1 MTWCIL
7 SSNKVSSPY
16 EFQYAGLS
24 YLILRMNWDRVNNCR
39 LSLWSYSLN
48 SLNAEVIW
56 HAVLSHCR
64 TFQFQH
70 WKYCKCSYLH
80 NIIYKNIIFKKYLK
94 KFLPCSADCQ
104 LQPPA
109 CQQIVSCSLQS
120 VKNLEDSQLILLL
133 NITDL
138 LLKLSV
144 TAFQPA
150 KNLED
155 PHLILLLNITDLLC
169 KLSVTASSVSRI
181 WKIPIRSSC

>member
-1 MTWCIL
+1 MNNYTISLQCELPYAASSGLIAQMTWCIL

-138 LLKLSV
+138 L
-144 TAFQPA
+144 
-150 KNLED
+150 
-155 PHLILLLNITDLLC
+155 C
-169 KLSVTASSVSRI
+169 KLSVTASSLPRI
-181 WKIPIRSSC
+181 WKIPIWFSY